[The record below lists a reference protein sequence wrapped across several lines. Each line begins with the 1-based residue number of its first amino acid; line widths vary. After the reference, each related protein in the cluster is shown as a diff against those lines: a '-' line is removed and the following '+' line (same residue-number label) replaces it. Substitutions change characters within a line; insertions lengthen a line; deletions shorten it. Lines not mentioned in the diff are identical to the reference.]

1 MKDTAQP
8 SKPTSRVQG
17 ASGGFADKMGNKY
30 ELSWAVYYALQCIQD
45 ELRSITYEELNPDLA
60 DGSEFT
66 FVDEDNSTHVTQIKR
81 QHGTNGKWTIAA
93 LHRHSIF
100 EAAKKHVIS
109 GRNFLFGSMT
119 PSAQLR

>member
-45 ELRSITYEELNPDLA
+45 ERRSITL
-60 DGSEFT
+60 
-66 FVDEDNSTHVTQIKR
+66 
-81 QHGTNGKWTIAA
+81 
-93 LHRHSIF
+93 
-100 EAAKKHVIS
+100 
-109 GRNFLFGSMT
+109 
-119 PSAQLR
+119 